1 MVEINKYLTV
11 VNSKKPQ
18 KTVLLK
24 HKKMWNKIEYF
35 IKGKRNGIYYFAFGD
50 KYMKIKVE
58 IFNDEKI
65 SYQ

>member
-1 MVEINKYLTV
+1 
-11 VNSKKPQ
+11 
-18 KTVLLK
+18 
-24 HKKMWNKIEYF
+24 MWNKIEYF
-35 IKGKRNGIYYFAFGD
+35 IKGKRNGIYYFAFED